1 MRSILSL
8 LALPAA
14 FALASCQTSFQ
25 GDPHF
30 PGGVGGCAATCQQA
44 GLEMS
49 GFIYSGEFS
58 SACVCRPPR
67 AAAPPPPSY
76 GPPAASPAPSP
87 VSYADDEPALDDA
100 AAAGVMM
107 QMRRQQQQSS
117 SAH

>member
-1 MRSILSL
+1 MKRMFQL
-8 LALPAA
+8 LALPAL

-30 PGGVGGCAATCQQA
+30 PGGVGGCAATCAQA

-67 AAAPPPPSY
+67 AVAPPPSY
-76 GPPAASPAPSP
+76 APPAQTPAPAP
-87 VSYADDEPALDDA
+87 VSYADDEPVMDDA
-100 AAAGVMM
+100 SAVGVIM
-107 QMRRQQQQSS
+107 QMREAQQRQSS
-117 SAH
+117 AN